1 MSDFL
6 EERFCDLIRYG
17 SSWQDDYAVQIVKTA
32 GGQEY
37 RSLTHPFPLRKFDV
51 SYLLTRADTA
61 AQLLALW
68 HRAHGQY
75 AGFRARCFDEWSSNG
90 MTGTPIETDQLTK
103 KISTTVWQLRKWYGT
118 DGTAGAS
125 GYPYR
130 VIYKPVSGTV
140 KVAVNG
146 MLVAGPGA
154 NWTVDTTTG
163 RITLSAGVAATVV
176 ADNVRAGF
184 EFDFMVRFGSALV
197 IGQDYPNHR
206 SADGVILQEIIAP

>member
-1 MSDFL
+1 
-6 EERFCDLIRYG
+6 
-17 SSWQDDYAVQIVKTA
+17 
-32 GGQEY
+32 
-37 RSLTHPFPLRKFDV
+37 
-51 SYLLTRADTA
+51 
-61 AQLLALW
+61 
-68 HRAHGQY
+68 
-75 AGFRARCFDEWSSNG
+75 
-90 MTGTPIETDQLTK
+90 
-103 KISTTVWQLRKWYGT
+103 LRKWYGT

-130 VIYKPVSGTV
+130 TIYKPVSGTV
-140 KVAVNG
+140 KVSVNG
-146 MLVAGPGA
+146 TLVAGPGA